1 VTSFICAAG
10 PRSLHSGILE
20 YNQTVKAWDVVIVG
34 GGVIGLSLAWRIKRE
49 GLTVLVI
56 DKGEPGREASYAAG
70 GMIAHCDPHLPN
82 VLRPL
87 AFASAAM
94 YPDFAREL
102 QEESG
107 ESSDL
112 RDQGAYAVFSEDEQP
127 VCAGARRLTTREID
141 QLEPLLNLKAPAY
154 WLPERSVDPRALCS
168 ALVKAAKQR
177 GVDFATGSAATEVG
191 IKNGRAA
198 GVKTTHSTYAAG
210 VVVNCAGAWASQL
223 QPLGLPTRPAKGQ
236 MVCVVPAPEDTS
248 HAPLVQHVVRTR
260 DVYII
265 PRSDRRVL
273 LGATLEDA
281 GFDKRTDADTVE
293 KLYRAAAE
301 VVPKIRGMRIHDAWA
316 GLRPASPDGL
326 PILGETS
333 RPGYYAA
340 TGHFRD
346 GIMLAPITA
355 EVMTNLIVGRESG
368 FDSRPFSPLRF
379 A

>member
-1 VTSFICAAG
+1 M
-10 PRSLHSGILE
+10 
-20 YNQTVKAWDVVIVG
+20 IVG

-168 ALVKAAKQR
+168 ALVKGAKQR

-198 GVKTTHSTYAAG
+198 GGENHSFDL
-210 VVVNCAGAWASQL
+210 CRRSCRQL
-223 QPLGLPTRPAKGQ
+223 RR
-236 MVCVVPAPEDTS
+236 CVGFS
-248 HAPLVQHVVRTR
+248 
-260 DVYII
+260 I
-265 PRSDRRVL
+265 
-273 LGATLEDA
+273 ATA
-281 GFDKRTDADTVE
+281 
-293 KLYRAAAE
+293 RAAN
-301 VVPKIRGMRIHDAWA
+301 
-316 GLRPASPDGL
+316 SPRKGADGL
-326 PILGETS
+326 CGS
-333 RPGYYAA
+333 CA
-340 TGHFRD
+340 
-346 GIMLAPITA
+346 
-355 EVMTNLIVGRESG
+355 
-368 FDSRPFSPLRF
+368 
-379 A
+379 